1 MNSPLIVEQQQLA
14 SLTQTSGRWVGIL
27 TPDEP
32 IDLTNFRCQHI
43 AGEMCSPRIYL
54 RHETGSTAPLWAED
68 AGCAVIFDGALYNR
82 QAIES
87 EVANSPFHGKPNDA
101 ELLLIAYRHYG
112 EKLLARLRGIF
123 GLIIWDR
130 SSDLLLSLRDPIGTH
145 PMFYAESRDG
155 ILISPAIDVLI
166 KQPEVSAS
174 INRAALADYMLD
186 RFPRIE
192 ETFFEGVN
200 RIPPGH
206 VLHLQSGKHRSY
218 RYWDPAPNGEVKW
231 LTPDELEGFDGL
243 LEQAVGRCLSV
254 GPAGIF
260 LSGGLD
266 SVSVAAVAAHR
277 AELQGTP
284 KPWALSLV
292 FPDTDVNEETVQ
304 RCVATQLGL
313 PQVLKHF
320 YEATGENGL
329 LAGAVKLN
337 SYLSGPISNT
347 WLPAYDALVREGKH
361 RGCRAILTG
370 SGGDEWLT
378 VTPMLAADLWRK
390 FDLAGIY
397 RLWQTSRRSFNRSGL
412 ALLRAVVW
420 TFGLGPLVIPPV
432 YRAVKAIAPSMIKM
446 RRRVFAPLPKWL
458 APDPELRREVEW
470 RWHERSLRDAPINGS
485 FYLHEAK
492 ISLDHPLVSREIEEL
507 FHFGQLAGVRVLHPM
522 WDPDLVDLLYRTPPF
537 LLISEGRTK
546 GLVRSSL
553 ARRFPN
559 LGFEQQRKLEATR
572 FYTSLIYRDAP
583 AIWQQLNGAQALG
596 ALGIIDERKMNSSFE
611 QFLTRRNIQNAHVAW
626 SVLNLESWARAH
638 NS

>member
-1 MNSPLIVEQQQLA
+1 MNSPLVGEQQQLA

-266 SVSVAAVAAHR
+266 
-277 AELQGTP
+277 
-284 KPWALSLV
+284 
-292 FPDTDVNEETVQ
+292 
-304 RCVATQLGL
+304 
-313 PQVLKHF
+313 
-320 YEATGENGL
+320 
-329 LAGAVKLN
+329 
-337 SYLSGPISNT
+337 
-347 WLPAYDALVREGKH
+347 
-361 RGCRAILTG
+361 
-370 SGGDEWLT
+370 
-378 VTPMLAADLWRK
+378 
-390 FDLAGIY
+390 
-397 RLWQTSRRSFNRSGL
+397 
-412 ALLRAVVW
+412 
-420 TFGLGPLVIPPV
+420 
-432 YRAVKAIAPSMIKM
+432 
-446 RRRVFAPLPKWL
+446 
-458 APDPELRREVEW
+458 
-470 RWHERSLRDAPINGS
+470 
-485 FYLHEAK
+485 
-492 ISLDHPLVSREIEEL
+492 LVS
-507 FHFGQLAGVRVLHPM
+507 
-522 WDPDLVDLLYRTPPF
+522 
-537 LLISEGRTK
+537 GR
-546 GLVRSSL
+546 G
-553 ARRFPN
+553 
-559 LGFEQQRKLEATR
+559 G
-572 FYTSLIYRDAP
+572 
-583 AIWQQLNGAQALG
+583 
-596 ALGIIDERKMNSSFE
+596 
-611 QFLTRRNIQNAHVAW
+611 
-626 SVLNLESWARAH
+626 
-638 NS
+638 